1 MEEVP
6 SALLGHSEGLGVWAV
21 PKEGEVSWV
30 LPVKQFQ
37 VFMQTRD
44 LTVASESKSLAL
56 LGWGTWVSPPISAM
70 QDLNLQITS
79 TRGMFGDT
87 KSPCP

>member
-6 SALLGHSEGLGVWAV
+6 SALLGYSEGLGVWAV

-44 LTVASESKSLAL
+44 LTVA
-56 LGWGTWVSPPISAM
+56 
-70 QDLNLQITS
+70 
-79 TRGMFGDT
+79 F
-87 KSPCP
+87 

>member
-1 MEEVP
+1 MAQKLPRWVGTDWKAAEEVA

-21 PKEGEVSWV
+21 PKEGDVSWV

-44 LTVASESKSLAL
+44 LTVA
-56 LGWGTWVSPPISAM
+56 
-70 QDLNLQITS
+70 
-79 TRGMFGDT
+79 F
-87 KSPCP
+87 